1 MHAPLPSPAV
11 LFLTGCASGIGAHLT
26 TALARRGHRVVATD
40 LNEAGLKAHAES
52 ATWDPARVLR
62 HPLDVR
68 READWE
74 TALNFAEHA
83 FGPIDVLMNVAGYLK
98 PGYAHEIDI
107 ASVEL
112 TLDVNVLGTILGT
125 RAIAQRMVRRGRGH
139 IVNVGSLAS
148 LAPVPGLCVYSASK
162 FAVRG
167 FTLAVAQELAP
178 HGVSVSLVMP
188 DAVATPM
195 LTLQET
201 YDEAAMTFSGNKPL
215 TVEDIA
221 RVILDEV
228 LPRRPLEVTI
238 PASRGY
244 LARLANV
251 VPQAA
256 KVFGPML
263 QKKGRA
269 AQAKARGARS

>member
-1 MHAPLPSPAV
+1 MDAPLPSSAV
-11 LFLTGCASGIGAHLT
+11 IFLTGCASGIGAHLT
-26 TALARRGHRVVATD
+26 TALSRRGHKIVATD
-40 LNEAGLKAHAES
+40 VNEAGLAAQAES
-52 ATWDPARVLR
+52 ARWDTTRVVR
-62 HPLDVR
+62 HALDVR

-83 FGPIDVLMNVAGYLK
+83 LGPIDVLMNVAGYLK
-98 PGYAHEIDI
+98 PGYCHEIDV

-125 RAIAQRMVRRGRGH
+125 RAIAQRMVRRGKGH
-139 IVNVGSLAS
+139 IVNIGSLAS

-167 FTLAVAQELAP
+167 FTLAVAQELSS

-201 YDEAAMTFSGNKPL
+201 YEEAALTFSGDKPL
-215 TVEDIA
+215 TVEDIE
-221 RVILDEV
+221 RVIVDEV
-228 LPRRPLEVTI
+228 LVKRPLEVAI
-238 PASRGY
+238 PLSRGY
-244 LARLANV
+244 LARVANV
-251 VPQAA
+251 LPQAA
-256 KVFGPML
+256 KVLGPLL
-263 QKKGRA
+263 QKKGLK
-269 AQAKARGARS
+269 AQAKARAARG